1 MYDPAVQRPLRQ
13 TRTRKPFPESL
24 PRDEKRLLPAAPCCP
39 NCGGSLSYL
48 GEDTAE
54 QLELMRS
61 AFRVIRTVR
70 EKHACTQCDA
80 IVQAPAPSRP
90 IERGIAGPGL
100 LARVLTS
107 KYAEHTPLYRQ
118 SEIYGR
124 QGVELSRSLLSGW
137 VDACCRLLSPLEE
150 ALHGYVLTDGKLH
163 ADDTPVPVLLP
174 GNKKTKTGRLWTY
187 VRDDRNAGSTLAPAV
202 WFAYS
207 PDRKGIHPQT
217 HLAGFSGVLQADAVT
232 NGAIVI
238 HTQRLKS
245 DPGVICS
252 PDSGEFMVTFET
264 VMEIKILHK
273 QGMSSRAIARE
284 LGISRNTV
292 KRYLQ
297 AKSEPPKYTPRP
309 AVASLLDEYRD
320 YIRQRIADAH
330 PYKIPAT
337 VIAREI
343 RDQGYRGGMTILRG
357 FIRSLSVPQEQEPAV
372 RFETEPGRQMQVDWG
387 TMRNGRSPLHVFVA
401 VLGYSRML
409 YIEFTDN
416 MRYDT
421 LETCHRNA
429 FRFFGGV
436 PREVLYD
443 NMKTVV
449 LQRDAYQTGQHR
461 FHPSLWQFG
470 KEMGFS
476 PRLCRPFRAQTKG
489 KVERMVQ
496 YTRNSFYIP
505 LMTRLRP
512 MGITVDVETANRHG
526 LRWLHDVANQRKH
539 ETIQARPCDRWLE
552 EQQSMLALPPEKKEY
567 DVHLDENLVNF
578 DKHPLHH
585 PLSIYDSF
593 CRGVA

>member
-1 MYDPAVQRPLRQ
+1 
-13 TRTRKPFPESL
+13 
-24 PRDEKRLLPAAPCCP
+24 
-39 NCGGSLSYL
+39 
-48 GEDTAE
+48 
-54 QLELMRS
+54 
-61 AFRVIRTVR
+61 
-70 EKHACTQCDA
+70 
-80 IVQAPAPSRP
+80 
-90 IERGIAGPGL
+90 
-100 LARVLTS
+100 
-107 KYAEHTPLYRQ
+107 
-118 SEIYGR
+118 
-124 QGVELSRSLLSGW
+124 
-137 VDACCRLLSPLEE
+137 
-150 ALHGYVLTDGKLH
+150 
-163 ADDTPVPVLLP
+163 
-174 GNKKTKTGRLWTY
+174 
-187 VRDDRNAGSTLAPAV
+187 
-202 WFAYS
+202 
-207 PDRKGIHPQT
+207 
-217 HLAGFSGVLQADAVT
+217 
-232 NGAIVI
+232 
-238 HTQRLKS
+238 
-245 DPGVICS
+245 
-252 PDSGEFMVTFET
+252 FET

-343 RDQGYRGGMTILRG
+343 RDQGYRGGMTILRA

-552 EQQSMLALPPEKKEY
+552 EQQ
-567 DVHLDENLVNF
+567 
-578 DKHPLHH
+578 
-585 PLSIYDSF
+585 
-593 CRGVA
+593 